1 MKIPARPKLK
11 RDGGSFSPR
20 RRLAS
25 KVATQMMYVTMRAT
39 LQTDR
44 MMLNAMV
51 LPMMIMLKM
60 TVEPRVTKTA
70 VGWT

>member
-1 MKIPARPKLK
+1 M
-11 RDGGSFSPR
+11 
-20 RRLAS
+20 AS